1 MGRLGYWGKVAAMC
15 GAGLPD
21 RAAAARLGRTLG
33 AQSYAQIVTIAVQL
47 GLVPVL
53 LSVWGVRGYGTWLL
67 LSAIPAYLSFSDLG
81 FTFVAKNEMVMAVAR
96 GQRDAAVATFQS
108 IFALLCVGAPLL
120 LVASAIGAGS
130 VDLPAL
136 LSLKRGDGAAEQ
148 CALVLLI
155 GTVLVY
161 QFFLLVCAGIRAE
174 NRPASEAMWA
184 ASGRLAEG
192 AAIGGAALAGGGFV
206 AAAAGGLA
214 MRIAL
219 TIGAYRWL
227 RRRTA
232 WLRLGFAAA
241 RRGEI
246 ARLWRPAIAYTAMPV
261 AQALLIQGPVLIVG
275 ALLGPASVVV
285 LATSRTLARLGT
297 AATNMVNNSF
307 VSEYSALAGAGAASA
322 FDRLV
327 RVQLGATAAIVS
339 GYALVVLATAP
350 FALGLLTHGRVAMA
364 QPFFALLVLS
374 VVAEMLWSALFTPIS
389 ATNQHAAVTPIF
401 IALSGAA
408 LLATAPLIAHLGVS
422 GAAIAL
428 LAAHGAMIPVT
439 WHRLRQTRA

>member
-1 MGRLGYWGKVAAMC
+1 MAAAR

-33 AQSYAQIVTIAVQL
+33 AQGYAQIVTIAVQL

-53 LSVWGVRGYGTWLL
+53 LAAWGVRGYGTWLL

-120 LVASAIGAGS
+120 LVASAIAVMC
-130 VDLPAL
+130 VDLSTL
-136 LSLKRGDGAAEQ
+136 LSLAPGTSAAAPGA
-148 CALVLLI
+148 LLFLI

-206 AAAAGGLA
+206 AAASAALLT
-214 MRIAL
+214 RIVL
-219 TIGAYRWL
+219 TIAAYRWL
-227 RRRTA
+227 QRRTA

-241 RRGEI
+241 RRAEI
-246 ARLWRPAIAYTAMPV
+246 ARLWRPAIGYTAMPV

-297 AATNMVNNSF
+297 AATNMVNNSV
-307 VSEYSALAGAGAASA
+307 VSEYSALAGAGAARG

-327 RVQLGATAAIVS
+327 RTQLGATAVIVAC
-339 GYALVVLATAP
+339 YALVVLATAP
-350 FALGLLTHGRVAMA
+350 LALGLLTHGRVAVV
-364 QPFFALLVLS
+364 QPFFTLLVLG
-374 VVAEMLWSALFTPIS
+374 VAAEMLWSALFTPVS
-389 ATNQHAAVTPIF
+389 ATNRHGAVTPIF
-401 IALSGAA
+401 LAVSGAA
-408 LLATAPLIAHLGVS
+408 LLAAVPLIAHLGVS
-422 GAAIAL
+422 GAALAL
-428 LAAHGAMIPVT
+428 LAAHGVMIPVT
-439 WHRLRQTRA
+439 WRGLRRTRA